1 MITKNRKK
9 ISYLFPGRI
18 NDEIRYARSRI
29 WKVHVI
35 CCTFV
40 SLRTLRIAEGD
51 IISLKNGH
59 LLGTIFGTRL
69 MLWKYTHLFK
79 IVNIWFVFHCVS
91 RYTGISW
98 LKGKI
103 LQICFWYILHILF
116 KNAIVLQKI
125 LLISRTMMQKVL
137 LF

>member
-1 MITKNRKK
+1 MMRFDMQDLAFGRFML
-9 ISYLFPGRI
+9 YVAHLFL
-18 NDEIRYARSRI
+18 
-29 WKVHVI
+29 
-35 CCTFV
+35 C
-40 SLRTLRIAEGD
+40 TLRIAEGD

-125 LLISRTMMQKVL
+125 LLISRTMMQKSSSFLIWKNNSKILIHIPVY
-137 LF
+137 